1 VLKRNVIANFVGR
14 GWTAATYLAFTPLY
28 IHFVGIEAY
37 GLVGFYLTLV
47 AVSSLLELGL
57 SSSLNRELARLSARP
72 DAPGEARD
80 LVRMLE
86 VMYWGLASLMGVVVI
101 LLAPVLSRHWFS
113 DSHISTGVVHTT
125 IVLMGLVLVCQW
137 PIALYSGGLLGLQRQ
152 VALNASLVVMMT
164 VRNLGAVL
172 ALWLVSPT
180 IEAFFVWQLIATAA
194 HAMVVRYLLSRSL
207 PDPGHR
213 ARLRPAVLAG
223 VWRFAAGLSA
233 TSLLIV
239 VLTQMDKVVLSK
251 LLSLRDFGYYSL
263 ATLVASGLVY
273 VFLPIFQAVFP
284 QLSRLVALTD
294 ERALSRLY
302 HQACQLVAVIGLP
315 IAAVVACFAPEI
327 MLAWTGDRVIA
338 DHTHV
343 VVTLLVA
350 GTALNGLMNIPYALM
365 LANGWTRLPFKLN
378 LIAVIVFLPLL
389 IFSAERYGAQGAA
402 AVWVC
407 VNAGY
412 VLLGITLLH
421 RRLLPGEQ
429 ARWWSQDVAVPL
441 LAVGAVVV
449 PARLLFP
456 SAAGTPVT
464 VALLTLVLAAALVSS
479 GYATASTR
487 RWLTDGL
494 QLLRRRGFRPRV
506 T

>member
-14 GWTAATYLAFTPLY
+14 GWTVATYLACTPLY

-37 GLVGFYLTLV
+37 GLVGFFLTLV

-57 SSSLNRELARLSARP
+57 SSSLNRELARLSAEP
-72 DAPGEARD
+72 DGGDDARD

-86 VMYWGLASLMGVVVI
+86 VLYWGLASLMGIVVVLI
-101 LLAPVLSRHWFS
+101 APLLSRHWFS
-113 DSHISTGVVHTT
+113 DSELSAGTIHTT

-152 VALNASLVVMMT
+152 VALNVSLVVMMT
-164 VRNLGAVL
+164 VRNVGALLV
-172 ALWLVSPT
+172 LWLVSPT
-180 IEAFFVWQLIATAA
+180 IQAFFVWQLIGTAL
-194 HAMVVRYLLSRSL
+194 HALVVRRLLWTSL
-207 PDPGHR
+207 PGTDHR
-213 ARLRPAVLAG
+213 ARLRPQILSR

-263 ATLVASGLVY
+263 AALVASGLVY

-284 QLSRLVALTD
+284 QLSRLVALAD

-302 HQACQLVAVIGLP
+302 HQACQLVAVVGIP
-315 IAAVVACFAPEI
+315 IAAVIAVFSTEV
-327 MLAWTGDRVIA
+327 MRVWTGDEVIV
-338 DHTHV
+338 DHTHT
-343 VVTLLVA
+343 VVTLLVT

-365 LANGWTRLPFKLN
+365 LASGWTRLPFKLN
-378 LIAVIVFLPLL
+378 LVAVIVFLPLL
-389 IFSAERYGAQGAA
+389 IVAADREGAVGAA
-402 AVWVC
+402 SVWVG

-412 VLLGITLLH
+412 VLLGIGLLH
-421 RRLLPGEQ
+421 RRLLRGERL
-429 ARWWSQDVAVPL
+429 RWLAQDVAAPL
-441 LAVGAVVV
+441 LAAAAVVI

-456 SAAGTPVT
+456 SAGTAVT
-464 VALLTLVLAAALVSS
+464 VVLLALVLALACAASAFAAA
-479 GYATASTR
+479 ATRQWMTE
-487 RWLTDGL
+487 GL
-494 QLLRRRGFRPRV
+494 SLLRHRRVRQRL